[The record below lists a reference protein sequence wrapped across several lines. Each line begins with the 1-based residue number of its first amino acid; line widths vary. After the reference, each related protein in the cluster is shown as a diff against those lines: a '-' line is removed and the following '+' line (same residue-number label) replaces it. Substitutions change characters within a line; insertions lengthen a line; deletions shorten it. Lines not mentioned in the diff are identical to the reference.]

1 MVSIRGQGVSIM
13 FEQLISQPSD
23 KIMELM
29 ALYAEDARTDKLDL
43 GVGVYKNA
51 AGVTPIMKAVKESE
65 EILLRI
71 QDSKSYVGLI
81 GSIEFSRNIGELVL
95 NNSVDEKRLSYAQAP
110 GGTGALHQLLL
121 LARATKSIGKVWI
134 SNPSWPNHQAILKH
148 LGMNISSYSYF
159 DKITCEVDFEKMLQD
174 LHDMKESDILLLH
187 GCCHN
192 PTGANLNF
200 AQWVEV
206 TRLIQDKN
214 VLPFIDLAY
223 QGFGDGLE
231 QDVEGL
237 NYLIKNVSE
246 AMVAVSCSKN
256 FGVYRDRVGVAIVV
270 SEESKKDLVQDNLK
284 SLNRLTFS
292 FPPDH
297 GAAVVNQI
305 LEDNTLK
312 LLWKE
317 ELEEMRMNM
326 LDLRGMLSSELYRET
341 KSDRFSFVSAHR
353 GMFSKL
359 GLTSE
364 QVEFLR
370 KDYGIYM
377 VSDSR
382 INVAGL
388 RKDVINYLASA
399 IANVI

>member
-1 MVSIRGQGVSIM
+1 M

-29 ALYAEDARTDKLDL
+29 AQYAEDNRTNKLDL
-43 GVGVYKNA
+43 GVGVYKDA
-51 AGVTPIMKAVKESE
+51 AGATPIMRAVKKSE
-65 EILLRI
+65 EILLKV

-95 NNSVDEKRLSYAQAP
+95 NNSVEEKRLSYAQAP

-121 LARATKSIGKVWI
+121 LARATKSIGSVWI

-148 LGMNISSYSYF
+148 LGMNTASYYYF
-159 DKITCEVDFEKMLQD
+159 DEITCEVNFEKMLRD
-174 LHDMKESDILLLH
+174 LQDMKENDILLLH

-192 PTGANLNF
+192 PTGANLSF
-200 AQWVEV
+200 EQWVEV

-246 AMVAVSCSKN
+246 AMIAVSCSKN
-256 FGVYRDRVGVAIVV
+256 FGVYRDRVGVALVV
-270 SEESKKDLVQDNLK
+270 SEAEKKDVVQDNLK

-305 LEDNTLK
+305 LQDEKLK
-312 LLWKE
+312 AQWKD
-317 ELEEMRMNM
+317 ELEGMRTNM
-326 LDLRGMLSSELYRET
+326 LDLRERLASELHRET
-341 KSDRFSFVSAHR
+341 KSNRFSFVSKHR

-359 GLTSE
+359 GLSAE
-364 QVEFLR
+364 QVEVLR

-399 IANVI
+399 ISNVI

>member
-1 MVSIRGQGVSIM
+1 M
-13 FEQLISQPSD
+13 FEQLKSQPSD
-23 KIMELM
+23 KIMGLM
-29 ALYAEDARTDKLDL
+29 AQYAEDSRTNKLDL

-51 AGVTPIMKAVKESE
+51 HGATPIMEAVKKSE
-65 EILLRI
+65 EILHNL
-71 QDSKSYVGLI
+71 QDSKSYIGLI
-81 GSIEFSRNIGELVL
+81 GSIEFSKNIGKLVL

-121 LARATKSIGKVWI
+121 LARATKSVGNVWI
-134 SNPSWPNHQAILKH
+134 SDPSWPNHQAILKH
-148 LGMNISSYSYF
+148 LGMNMSFYSYF
-159 DKITCEVDFEKMLQD
+159 DEITCEVNFEKMYQD
-174 LHDMKESDILLLH
+174 LNAMHENDILLLH

-192 PTGANLNF
+192 PTGANLSLE
-200 AQWVEV
+200 QWVEL
-206 TRLIQDKN
+206 TQLIKDKS

-223 QGFGDGLE
+223 QGFGDGLNK
-231 QDVEGL
+231 DVEGL

-246 AMVAVSCSKN
+246 AMIAVSCSKN

-270 SEESKKDLVQDNLK
+270 SEAAKKDVVQDNLK

-305 LEDNTLK
+305 LQDDTLK
-312 LLWKE
+312 RLWE
-317 ELEEMRMNM
+317 DELEEMRVNM
-326 LDLRGMLSSELYRET
+326 LDLRERLSSELHSET
-341 KSDRFSFVSAHR
+341 KSDRFSFVSKHR

-359 GLTSE
+359 GLTSD
-364 QVEFLR
+364 QVEVLR
-370 KDYGIYM
+370 KDHGIYM

>member
-1 MVSIRGQGVSIM
+1 M
-13 FEQLISQPSD
+13 FEHLKSQPSD

-29 ALYAEDARTDKLDL
+29 AQYAKDTRTNKLDL

-51 AGVTPIMKAVKESE
+51 EGATPIMKSVKKSE
-65 EILLRI
+65 EILHRL

-81 GSIEFSRNIGELVL
+81 GSIEFSKNIGGLVL
-95 NNSVDEKRLSYAQAP
+95 NSSVDEKRLSYAQAP

-121 LARATKSIGKVWI
+121 LARATKNVGNVWI
-134 SNPSWPNHQAILKH
+134 SDPSWPNHQAILKH
-148 LGMNISSYSYF
+148 LGMNMSSYYYF
-159 DKITCEVDFEKMLQD
+159 DEMTCEVNFDKLYQD
-174 LHDMKESDILLLH
+174 LSGMRENDILLLH

-192 PTGANLNF
+192 PTGANLSLEH
-200 AQWVEV
+200 WVEL
-206 TRLIQDKN
+206 TQLIQDKN

-223 QGFGDGLE
+223 QGFGDGLTK
-231 QDVEGL
+231 DVEGL
-237 NYLIKNVSE
+237 NYLVKNVSE
-246 AMVAVSCSKN
+246 AMIAVSCSKN

-270 SEESKKDLVQDNLK
+270 SDATKQHVVQDNLK

-305 LEDNTLK
+305 LQDDTLK
-312 LLWKE
+312 VLWKD
-317 ELEEMRMNM
+317 ELEEMRVNM
-326 LDLRGMLSSELYRET
+326 LDLRERLATELQRET
-341 KSDRFSFVSAHR
+341 NSERFSFVNKHR

-359 GLTSE
+359 GLNSN
-364 QVEFLR
+364 QVEVLR
-370 KDYGIYM
+370 KDHGIYM

-388 RKDVINYLASA
+388 RKDVINYLSNA

>member
-1 MVSIRGQGVSIM
+1 M
-13 FEQLISQPSD
+13 FEQLKSQPSD

-29 ALYAEDARTDKLDL
+29 AQYAEDNRTNKLDL

-51 AGVTPIMKAVKESE
+51 HGATPIMEAVKKSE
-65 EILLRI
+65 EILHNL
-71 QDSKSYVGLI
+71 QDSKSYIGLI
-81 GSIEFSRNIGELVL
+81 GSIEFSKNIGKLVL

-121 LARATKSIGKVWI
+121 LARATKSVGNVWI
-134 SNPSWPNHQAILKH
+134 SDPSWPNHQAILKH
-148 LGMNISSYSYF
+148 LGMNMSFYSYF
-159 DKITCEVDFEKMLQD
+159 DEITCEVNFEKMYQD
-174 LHDMKESDILLLH
+174 LNAMHENDILLLH

-192 PTGANLNF
+192 PTGANLSLE
-200 AQWVEV
+200 QWVEL
-206 TRLIQDKN
+206 TQLIKDKS

-223 QGFGDGLE
+223 QGFGDGLNK
-231 QDVEGL
+231 DVEGL

-246 AMVAVSCSKN
+246 AMIAVSCSKN

-270 SEESKKDLVQDNLK
+270 SEAAKKDIVQDNLK

-305 LEDNTLK
+305 LQDDTLK
-312 LLWKE
+312 SLWE
-317 ELEEMRMNM
+317 DELEEMRVNM
-326 LDLRGMLSSELYRET
+326 LDLRERLSSELHRET
-341 KSDRFSFVSAHR
+341 KSDRFSFVSKHR

-359 GLTSE
+359 GLTSN
-364 QVEFLR
+364 QVEVLR

>member
-1 MVSIRGQGVSIM
+1 M
-13 FEQLISQPSD
+13 FEHLNSQPSD

-29 ALYAEDARTDKLDL
+29 AQYAEDTRTNKLDL

-51 AGVTPIMKAVKESE
+51 EGATPIMKAVKKSE
-65 EILLRI
+65 EILHRS
-71 QDSKSYVGLI
+71 QDSKSYVGII
-81 GSIEFSRNIGELVL
+81 GSIEFSKNIGGLVL
-95 NNSVDEKRLSYAQAP
+95 NNSVDDKRLSFAQAP

-121 LARATKSIGKVWI
+121 LARATKSVGNVWV

-148 LGMNISSYSYF
+148 LGMNMSSYYYF
-159 DKITCEVDFEKMLQD
+159 DETTCEVNFDKMYKD
-174 LHDMKESDILLLH
+174 LNDMRENDILLLH

-192 PTGANLNF
+192 PTGANLSLE
-200 AQWVEV
+200 QWVEI
-206 TRLIQDKN
+206 TQLIQDKN

-223 QGFGDGLE
+223 QGFGDGLAK
-231 QDVEGL
+231 DVEGL
-237 NYLIKNVSE
+237 NYLVKNVSE
-246 AMVAVSCSKN
+246 AMIAVSCSKN

-270 SEESKKDLVQDNLK
+270 SEPKKKHVVQDNLK

-305 LEDNTLK
+305 LQDETLK
-312 LLWKE
+312 VLWKD
-317 ELEEMRMNM
+317 ELEEMRVNM
-326 LDLRGMLSSELYRET
+326 LDLRERLASELQRET
-341 KSDRFSFVSAHR
+341 KSERFSFVNKHR

-359 GLTSE
+359 GLTSD
-364 QVEFLR
+364 QVEVLR
-370 KDYGIYM
+370 KDHGIYM

-399 IANVI
+399 IASII